1 MGNCTIDRIEEAV
14 EYGESFNIRVEGESM
29 LPLLGRAGDVIIVRR
44 IHIDEPIVGRIA
56 MCRVQSKHYVTHRVI
71 KRDAGMVIMRGDGRL
86 TFDDPVE
93 RESIVGIVEGVI
105 RQNGKR
111 ESCLSRYWRLRERL
125 WLAQPIWMRR
135 ITLGIIRRWNRL
147 TN

>member
-14 EYGESFNIRVEGESM
+14 EYGECFNIRVEGESM
-29 LPLLGRAGDVIIVRR
+29 LPLLGRAGDVIVVRR

-56 MCRVQSKHYVTHRVI
+56 MCRVRSKHYVTHRVI
-71 KRDAGMVIMRGDGRL
+71 KRDSGMVIMRGDGRL

-111 ESCLSRYWRLRERL
+111 ESCLSQYWRLRERL